1 LTYRV
6 VQWTTGNVG
15 RRSLRAIVA
24 NPDLELVGCYAHGAD
39 KVGRDAGELAG
50 IPPTGVRAT
59 ADVDA
64 LIALRPDCVSY
75 NPVWPDVE
83 HLCRLLEAGIN
94 VVTTAAFLTGHGLGD
109 EARER
114 IQAACRV
121 GGASIFGSGMNPG
134 FANLLAL
141 VSAGIC
147 DRIDHIRVTES
158 VDSTGYAS
166 AETQQSVGFGQP
178 ITHPGLH
185 AMVEQGTAVFCDG
198 VHLMADA
205 LGLEL
210 DQVRCESKFA
220 VATKDHDLGF
230 MRIDEG
236 CVAGVEA
243 SWHGIVAGE
252 SRIELR
258 VQWKMGQHM
267 EPDWPLEHG
276 YVVQIEGQP
285 RVHTKLQIRPPKG
298 FQGKSFVDFMQL
310 GMIITA
316 LPAINAIP
324 HVCRAA
330 PGIRTYGD
338 LPLVTGAGFASDRAR
353 AAAR

>member
-1 LTYRV
+1 V

-15 RRSLRAIVA
+15 RRSVRAIVA
-24 NPDLELVGCYAHGAD
+24 HPGLELVGCYAFGPE

-50 IPPTGVRAT
+50 IAPIGVRAT
-59 ADVDA
+59 ADVEA
-64 LIALRPDCVSY
+64 LIALRPDCVVY
-75 NPVWPDVE
+75 NPVWPDVGQ
-83 HLCRLLEAGIN
+83 LCRLLESGIN

-109 EARER
+109 DARAR
-114 IQAACRV
+114 IEAACAR
-121 GGASIFGSGMNPG
+121 GEASIFGSGMNPG

-147 DRIDHIRVTES
+147 DRIDRIVVTES

-166 AETQQSVGFGQP
+166 AETQRSVGFGHP
-178 ITHPGLH
+178 IDHPDLH
-185 AMVEQGTAVFCDG
+185 GMVERGTAVFADG

-210 DQVRCESKFA
+210 DAVRCASQFA
-220 VATKDHDLGF
+220 VATRDHDLGF

-243 SWHGIVAGE
+243 SWHGIVKDQ

-258 VQWKMGQHM
+258 VQWIMGQHM
-267 EPDWPLEHG
+267 EPVWKLEHG
-276 YVVQIEGQP
+276 YVVRIEGQP
-285 RVHTKLQIRPPKG
+285 NVHTKLQIRPPRG

-330 PGIRTYGD
+330 PGIRTYAD
-338 LPLVTGAGFASDRAR
+338 LPLITGAGFGSQEIQA
-353 AAAR
+353 